1 MKLFTA
7 SRLGASAA
15 VALLLLGGCGSRMNL
30 QDPNT
35 QLNFGVK
42 AAEMDLWREARF
54 RFERAVELNPNDALA
69 LNNLAWVAGRLG
81 RSDAVALA
89 ERANAAAPR
98 QAPFIDTLAV
108 LLSERKEHARAIEL
122 QKEAV
127 ALQPG
132 TPLFKLNL
140 AKIYLNAE
148 DKAAAKPLLEELKGM
163 GDKFGGQAE
172 VERLLQ
178 GL

>member
-1 MKLFTA
+1 LRDNPRDTA
-7 SRLGASAA
+7 MLMYLGDRAMTNN
-15 VALLLLGGCGSRMNL
+15 RL
-30 QDPNT
+30 QDAQKHYDRVIALQPN
-35 QLNFGVK
+35 N
-42 AAEMDLWREARF
+42 
-54 RFERAVELNPNDALA
+54 ALA